1 VRLIEHAASRQKGV
15 KLKTQGTS
23 FDEYGV
29 AQWLK
34 TLFKYNSVTVFG
46 SIPVSTGQDDI

>member
-1 VRLIEHAASRQKGV
+1 VRVTEQAASRQKGV
-15 KLKTQGTS
+15 KLKTQDTS

-29 AQWLK
+29 DQWLK
-34 TLFKYNSVTVFG
+34 ILFKYNSVTVFG